1 VFLRSNTR
9 LRRSAAAAAI
19 AFGLVVTPAGIAMA
33 TPAGAAGLAAPA
45 SAAAIPTGTRAYF
58 VITDPANIQAGKTAV
73 TNSGGT
79 VWNSW
84 DAIGVIVAHATASD
98 FKSKV
103 RAVSGVQ
110 FVGATRTTDV
120 PTNADNPPIPSNNA
134 GQNLGTE
141 AVGWDVKQLKADQAW
156 STANGSGA
164 TVAIL
169 DTGVNDQHK
178 DLAPNF
184 DAAKSASC
192 AYGKV
197 DKRSGAWRSVG
208 SSGHGTHVAGSVAAA
223 KDNGG
228 IVGVAPGAKIATI
241 RVAEPAAELFFPE
254 NTVCAFMY
262 AVEVG
267 VDVTNNSYWTDP
279 WYGLCANENDGDLKA
294 IEVGVR
300 RAVNHASNAGIVNLV
315 AAGNESKDYA
325 NKGSTSLSPNDSTPK
340 NRTVTGCPL
349 MPQEAEGSTVVSGI
363 DQQGNRYSG
372 SNYDTNGA
380 VDVTAAA
387 VNVNSTSVS
396 GGYQQMTG
404 TSMASPH
411 AAGIAALI
419 KSAFPSLKGKDI
431 EKKMKECSGTYT
443 DAKYYGAGLPDAT
456 KCVSGGTPPPGG
468 TSWSNDTDVQIT
480 DNNTAVTSSVNANG
494 TVTPSATSKVAVN
507 IVHTYRGD
515 LVIELVAPDGSVY
528 PLKAAKADD
537 AAANV
542 NETYTVNLSSETSS
556 GEFKLRVRDAYSFDS
571 GYINSWN
578 LTIA

>member
-1 VFLRSNTR
+1 MFLRSKSR

-19 AFGLVVTPAGIAMA
+19 ACGLVVTPAGLALASPA
-33 TPAGAAGLAAPA
+33 TATVPGATA
-45 SAAAIPTGTRAYF
+45 SGAAIPTGTRAYF

-73 TNSGGT
+73 TTNGGT

-84 DAIGVIVAHATASD
+84 DAIGVIVAHSTAAD

-103 RAVSGVQ
+103 RGVSGVQ
-110 FVGATRTTDV
+110 YVGATRTTDV
-120 PTNADNPPIPSNNA
+120 PTNADNPPIPSNSA

-141 AVGWDVKQLKADQAW
+141 AVGWDIKQLKADQAW
-156 STANGSGA
+156 AKANGSGV

-184 DAAKSASC
+184 DASKSASC

-197 DKRSGAWRSVG
+197 DKRTGAWRSVG

-228 IVGVAPGAKIATI
+228 IVGVAPGAKISSI

-300 RAVNHASNAGIVNLV
+300 RAVNYASNQGLINLV
-315 AAGNESKDYA
+315 AAGNENKDYSA
-325 NKGSTSLSPNDSTPK
+325 KGSSSLSPNDSTPK
-340 NRTVTGCPL
+340 NRNVNTGCPL
-349 MPQEAEGSTVVSGI
+349 MPQEAEGSTVVGGI
-363 DQQGNRYSG
+363 DQQGSRYNQ
-372 SNYDTNGA
+372 SNWDTNGTL
-380 VDVTAAA
+380 DVTAAG

-443 DAKYYGAGLPDAT
+443 DPKYYGAGLPDAT
-456 KCVSGGTPPPGG
+456 KCVEGAPSGG
-468 TSWSNDTDVQIT
+468 TSWTNDNDVQIT
-480 DNNTAVTSSVNANG
+480 DNNVAVTSSVSANG
-494 TVTPSATSKVAVN
+494 TVTPSATSKVTVN

-515 LVIELVAPDGSVY
+515 LVIELVAPDGTVY
-528 PLKAAKADD
+528 PLKAAKAND

-542 NETYTVNLSSETSS
+542 NETYTVNLSPETSS
-556 GEFKLRVRDAYSFDS
+556 GEYKLRVRDAYSFDS

-578 LTIA
+578 LNIA